1 MGSEYHNEDFDGE
14 AQQAARDAIMEMP
27 LFPDLTVQ
35 LRDALEY
42 GPHCDMLQHFVYW
55 FHPRHPKMQK
65 RWTMYKTYTEWRE
78 ECGLARKQ
86 VDKGRARLRELGL
99 VTEKKG
105 PHGRV
110 HYQVDWVAL
119 AEDLSLSPC
128 GEQTDEFDEWFDDD
142 LDENSLSPYG
152 EQGQF
157 VPQGEQSSLSPYG
170 EQANTGDY
178 AEDYVTG
185 NSTLQVATKINKNGK
200 TNEFSPPPI
209 EDKRHFE
216 NDGTSSADIAAKAV
230 KDEVEEVVAPPKPDN
245 DTLLADVRKILN
257 PDSGRWWAARIV
269 LDKSYCYAPE
279 VAARHMLLNVG
290 DIEGADAI
298 SEAKEE
304 ELTQVVAYVMW
315 EATEEGRACVT

>member
-1 MGSEYHNEDFDGE
+1 MGSEYHNEDFDVE
-14 AQQAARDAIMEMP
+14 AQQAARDAIMEIP

-99 VTEKKG
+99 VNEKKG

-119 AEDLSLSPC
+119 AEDLSLSPY

-170 EQANTGDY
+170 EQANTGDHSG
-178 AEDYVTG
+178 DYLTG
-185 NSTLQVATKINKNGK
+185 YPTLQVATKMNKNGK

-209 EDKRHFE
+209 EDKRHSE
-216 NDGTSSADIAAKAV
+216 NDGTSSADIAV
-230 KDEVEEVVAPPKPDN
+230 KEEVEEVVAPPKPDD

-257 PDSGRWWAARIV
+257 PDSGRWYLAAHV
-269 LDKSYCYAPE
+269 SAKHTAKM
-279 VAARHMLLNVG
+279 VADCILSEDGMSDVAHSVPYEDLL
-290 DIEGADAI
+290 AAI
-298 SEAKEE
+298 TYVRWDEE
-304 ELTQVVAYVMW
+304 EEV
-315 EATEEGRACVT
+315 G

>member
-1 MGSEYHNEDFDGE
+1 MGSEYHNEDFDVE
-14 AQQAARDAIMEMP
+14 AQQAARDAIMEIP

-42 GPHCDMLQHFVYW
+42 GPHCDMVQHFVYW
-55 FHPRHPKMQK
+55 FHPRHPKMQD
-65 RWTMYKTYTEWRE
+65 RWWMYKTYTEWRE

-99 VTEKKG
+99 VNEKKG

-119 AEDLSLSPC
+119 AEDLSLSPY

-170 EQANTGDY
+170 EQANTGDHSG
-178 AEDYVTG
+178 DYLTG
-185 NSTLQVATKINKNGK
+185 YPTLQVATKMNKNGK
-200 TNEFSPPPI
+200 TNEFSPPPV
-209 EDKRHFE
+209 EEKRHSE
-216 NDGTSSADIAAKAV
+216 DGDTSSAEIAAR
-230 KDEVEEVVAPPKPDN
+230 EIVEEVQAPPKPDN
-245 DTLLADVRKILN
+245 DALLDEVTDILN
-257 PDSGRWWAARIV
+257 PDGGRWYLAAHV
-269 LDKSYCYAPE
+269 S
-279 VAARHMLLNVG
+279 ARHTAKTVADGILSEEGMSDVAHSVPYEDLL
-290 DIEGADAI
+290 AAI
-298 SEAKEE
+298 TYVRWDEE
-304 ELTQVVAYVMW
+304 EV
-315 EATEEGRACVT
+315 G